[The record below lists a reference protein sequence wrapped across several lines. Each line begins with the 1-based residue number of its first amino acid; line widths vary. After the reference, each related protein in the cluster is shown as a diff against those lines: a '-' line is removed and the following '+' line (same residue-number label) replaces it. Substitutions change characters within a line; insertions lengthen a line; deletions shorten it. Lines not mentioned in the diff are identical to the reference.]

1 MENNANPG
9 ESKRRRKRRNQA
21 KQKSVLPASL
31 TDGRGRL
38 RVSNLPNSCT
48 KAQLKSLIKQYG
60 PVLSIVLPRKEVN
73 GIKILKGFAKII
85 FAQRTAAETAME
97 ELQNQVFEGNELK
110 IEIDQSIQGEDS
122 KAEHLTSVPSS
133 TRRRKITETTTGIPV
148 VGREATDHG
157 IGSKVGEENTT
168 SKRSS
173 ERRKNEVLSPKP
185 QSLSYS
191 NVAAQTRNAKDS
203 KSHHLDVS
211 SSKPGHQ
218 TTKAKSNEKKP
229 GFWKQKKEK
238 EKAEVEEYFGEK
250 SHLEILQ
257 EFIRNLLPKENVPD
271 TVGKCLRLLN
281 PIHINIFDYV
291 VQKFHLIF
299 DNIDD
304 LISRCEA
311 LKASADGR
319 EFGAGVG
326 YYPLNRAKQEGFK
339 NLLRSLFY
347 GRRRRN

>member
-38 RVSNLPNSCT
+38 RISNLPNSCT

-185 QSLSYS
+185 
-191 NVAAQTRNAKDS
+191 
-203 KSHHLDVS
+203 HLDVS

-257 EFIRNLLPKENVPD
+257 EFICNLLPKENVPD